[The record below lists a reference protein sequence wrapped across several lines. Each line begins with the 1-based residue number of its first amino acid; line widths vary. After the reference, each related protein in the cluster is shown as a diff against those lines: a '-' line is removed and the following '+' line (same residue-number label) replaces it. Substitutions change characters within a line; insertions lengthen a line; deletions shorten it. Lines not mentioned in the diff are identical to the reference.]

1 MTTEAPSKPAFSIEL
16 ITLEQAADTLGA
28 SEIVVTHD
36 TGDMLITEAERGG
49 IRFIVIGTMS
59 GTALLMT
66 PIH

>member
-16 ITLEQAADTLGA
+16 ITLEEAADTLGA

-36 TGDMLITEAERGG
+36 TGDMIITEAVRKG
-49 IRFIVIGTMS
+49 IRFVVITTMT